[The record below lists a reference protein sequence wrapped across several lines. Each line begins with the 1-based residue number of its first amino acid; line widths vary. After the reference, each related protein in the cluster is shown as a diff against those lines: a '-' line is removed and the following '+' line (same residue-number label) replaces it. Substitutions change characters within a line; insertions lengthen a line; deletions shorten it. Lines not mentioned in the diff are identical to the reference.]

1 MDQRLLTDFRKPI
14 WRPFMRAIRQY
25 RLIQPGDRIAVCVS
39 GGKDSML
46 LAKLMQLLQRHSEVP
61 FEAVNLIMDP
71 GYSPEN
77 RRQVEENA
85 KRLALD
91 YTLVESDVFEVA
103 NAQAEHPCFLCARM
117 RRGCLYRHAQALGCN
132 KLALGHHYDDVIET
146 TLMAMLWG
154 GQIQAMPPRLKAQNF
169 PGMELIRPLYQVRE
183 ADILAWRNAFSLPFL
198 RCACRPS
205 TRPPPPASRPS
216 ASSPP
221 SMNPTPRWSRTSST
235 ASTASS
241 STPSWAGN
249 TPANNTRSWI
259 RWRIEH
265 CFCHCG
271 VATSHNGIHRD
282 AIHGVRKPSPSG
294 ASSARK
300 TVL

>member
-1 MDQRLLTDFRKPI
+1 MARTLTDAQRMDQRLLTDFRKPI

-25 RLIQPGDRIAVCVS
+25 RLIQSGDRIAVCVS

-46 LAKLMQLLQRHSEVP
+46 LAKLMKLLQRHSEVP

-183 ADILAWRNAFSLPFL
+183 ADILAWRDAFSLTFL
-198 RCACRPS
+198 RCACRL
-205 TRPPPPASRPS
+205 TES
-216 ASSPP
+216 AAVDE
-221 SMNPTPRWSRTSST
+221 T
-235 ASTASS
+235 ASARQQTKRLIAALHESNPKVEQNIFNS
-241 STPSWAGN
+241 
-249 TPANNTRSWI
+249 
-259 RWRIEH
+259 
-265 CFCHCG
+265 
-271 VATSHNGIHRD
+271 IHRVQLD
-282 AIHGVRKPSPSG
+282 TLVGWKHAGEQHSFLDS
-294 ASSARK
+294 
-300 TVL
+300 LED

>member
-1 MDQRLLTDFRKPI
+1 MARTLTDAQRMDQCLLTDLRKPI

-25 RLIQPGDRIAVCVS
+25 RLIQSGDRIAVCVS

-77 RRQVEENA
+77 RRQVEANA
-85 KRLALD
+85 QRLGLE
-91 YTLVESDVFEVA
+91 YTLVESDVFEA
-103 NAQAEHPCFLCARM
+103 AHSQADAAPGNERPCFLCARM

-132 KLALGHHYDDVIET
+132 KIALGHHYDDVIET

-183 ADILAWRNAFSLPFL
+183 ADILAWRDAFSLRFL
-198 RCACRPS
+198 RCACRL
-205 TRPPPPASRPS
+205 AES
-216 ASSPP
+216 AAVDE
-221 SMNPTPRWSRTSST
+221 T
-235 ASTASS
+235 ASARQQTKRLIAALHESNPKVEQNIFNS
-241 STPSWAGN
+241 
-249 TPANNTRSWI
+249 
-259 RWRIEH
+259 
-265 CFCHCG
+265 
-271 VATSHNGIHRD
+271 IHRVQLD
-282 AIHGVRKPSPSG
+282 TLVGWKQAGEQHSFLENI
-294 ASSARK
+294 
-300 TVL
+300 

>member
-1 MDQRLLTDFRKPI
+1 MARTLTDAQRMDQRLLTDFRKPI

-183 ADILAWRNAFSLPFL
+183 ADILAWRDAFSLTFL
-198 RCACRPS
+198 RCACRL
-205 TRPPPPASRPS
+205 TES
-216 ASSPP
+216 AAV
-221 SMNPTPRWSRTSST
+221 NET
-235 ASTASS
+235 ASARQQTKRLIAALHESNPKVEQNIFNS
-241 STPSWAGN
+241 
-249 TPANNTRSWI
+249 
-259 RWRIEH
+259 
-265 CFCHCG
+265 
-271 VATSHNGIHRD
+271 IHRVQLD
-282 AIHGVRKPSPSG
+282 TLVGWKHAGEQHSFLDS
-294 ASSARK
+294 
-300 TVL
+300 LED

>member
-1 MDQRLLTDFRKPI
+1 MARTLTDAQRMDQRLLTDFRKPI

-25 RLIQPGDRIAVCVS
+25 RLIQSGDRIAVCVS

-85 KRLALD
+85 KRLVLD

-183 ADILAWRNAFSLPFL
+183 ADILAWRDAFSLTFL
-198 RCACRPS
+198 RCACRL
-205 TRPPPPASRPS
+205 TES
-216 ASSPP
+216 AAVDE
-221 SMNPTPRWSRTSST
+221 T
-235 ASTASS
+235 ASARQQTKRLIAALHESNPKVEQNIFNS
-241 STPSWAGN
+241 
-249 TPANNTRSWI
+249 
-259 RWRIEH
+259 
-265 CFCHCG
+265 
-271 VATSHNGIHRD
+271 IHRVQLD
-282 AIHGVRKPSPSG
+282 TLVGWKHAGEQHSFLDS
-294 ASSARK
+294 
-300 TVL
+300 LED